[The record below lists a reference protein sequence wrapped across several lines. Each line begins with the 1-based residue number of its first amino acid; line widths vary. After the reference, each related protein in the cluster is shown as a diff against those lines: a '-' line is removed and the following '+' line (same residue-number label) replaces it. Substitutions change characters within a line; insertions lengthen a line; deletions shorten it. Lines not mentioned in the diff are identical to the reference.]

1 MSNSKNPFIQLSV
14 PSLKGNEW
22 KYVKECIETEW
33 VSSVGSYVERF
44 ERDVAGYLGVSCAI
58 ACVNGTAALHISM
71 ILSGVGAGDEVIVP
85 TLTFIA
91 PVNVV
96 RYVGAF
102 PVFMDCDDSLNLD
115 PQKLKDFLEKECE
128 ETKEGL
134 KNKTSGR
141 LIRAIVVVHVFGHPA
156 EMQSISEIAGKYDL
170 KVVEDATESLGS
182 FYKNFNGA
190 QKYTGTVSDFG
201 CLSFNGNKLI
211 TTGGGGMILIQDSRL
226 AERAKY
232 LTTQA
237 KDDGENYIHH
247 EIGYNYRLNN
257 VQAAIGCAQMEKIDQ
272 FIQRKRENLKKY
284 QEGIA
289 GLTSLRFISE
299 PPGTS
304 SNNWLYTLVT
314 HDDVDLLRKK
324 LKENGIEARKIWK
337 LNHRQKP
344 YKACQTYKIEKA
356 EWYHARCLN
365 LPSSVSLKDEEI
377 GRVISVL
384 REFYGTN

>member
-156 EMQSISEIAGKYDL
+156 DMQSISEIAGKYDL

-182 FYKNFNGA
+182 FYKNFHGS

-211 TTGGGGMILIQDSRL
+211 TTGGGGMILTNNSKL

-237 KDDGENYIHH
+237 KDDVENYIHH
-247 EIGYNYRLNN
+247 EIGFNYRLTNI
-257 VQAAIGCAQMEKIDQ
+257 QAAIGCAQMEKVDQ
-272 FIQRKRENLKKY
+272 FIQIKRENLKKY
-284 QEGIA
+284 KEGISGLDSIRFVSELA
-289 GLTSLRFISE
+289 GTF
-299 PPGTS
+299 
-304 SNNWLYTLVT
+304 SNNWLYTLMVNE
-314 HDDVDLLRKK
+314 DVDPLRQK
-324 LKENGIEARKIWK
+324 LKGCGVEARKIWE

-344 YKACQTYKIEKA
+344 YRACQAYKIEKA
-356 EWYHARCLN
+356 EWYHAHCLN

-377 GRVISVL
+377 KRVLEVL
-384 REFYGTN
+384 KEFYGRN